1 MKKCNDYGLWTMGY
15 GCFLVLIVYGLSSM
29 VYCPLL
35 CAAEQSFAEKREK
48 TQYERRLDM
57 LMQRFSRA
65 PAGTVDFPKEIMAVD
80 YINEG
85 YKLFEKNQYDLALKA
100 AQEALKYDAK
110 SPVAHELCGDVYYL
124 QQNLTKAQEHYREAF
139 KLEPVSRIK
148 DKLEKLGR
156 ETNVEQ
162 SFDTVEEEHFLIK
175 YNGNQSDYEGF
186 ELKTMLRETYLAI
199 AKEIAHY
206 LNHKTTV
213 LFYDAGNFH
222 SVANLSHW
230 IGGLYDGKVRL
241 PVHPRGFGEKQL
253 RAVARHELTHVFLDD
268 LGKKRTPIWLH
279 EGFAVY
285 QQNKVEPLPAA
296 ALFVLRD
303 EKKLIPLH
311 SLFDSA
317 LFESRK
323 NDEQWMNLFYMQS
336 YDLVDYIIGRYGV
349 FYVKQLTLKFSE
361 GKNAEQAVSE
371 ALKVSIE
378 KLEKE
383 WKASLATASR

>member
-1 MKKCNDYGLWTMGY
+1 MKLKRSRCNNLLSAWTVLGLLS
-15 GCFLVLIVYGLSSM
+15 LVC
-29 VYCPLL
+29 CPAL
-35 CAAEQSFAEKREK
+35 CAAEQSFAEKREQ
-48 TQYERRLDM
+48 TQYERRLQM
-57 LMQRFSRA
+57 LAQRYQRA
-65 PAGTVDFPKEIMAVD
+65 PAGTVDFPQELMAVD

-100 AQEALKYDAK
+100 AQEALKYDKK
-110 SPVAHELCGDVYYL
+110 SPVAHELSGDVYYL
-124 QQNLTKAQEHYREAF
+124 RQDLTKANEHYREAF
-139 KLEPVSRIK
+139 KLEPVSRLK

-162 SFDTVEEEHFLIK
+162 SFETVEEEHFLIK

-268 LGKKRTPIWLH
+268 LGKKKTPVWLH

-285 QQNKVEPLPAA
+285 QQNKVEPLPASS
-296 ALFVLRD
+296 LFVLRD
-303 EKKLIPLH
+303 EKNLIPLH
-311 SLFDSA
+311 SLFNSA
-317 LFESRK
+317 TFESHK
-323 NDEQWMNLFYMQS
+323 NDEAWMSLFYVQS
-336 YDLVDYIIGRYGV
+336 YDLVDYIIGRYGI
-349 FYVKQLTLKFSE
+349 FYVKQLALKFSE
-361 GKNAEQAVSE
+361 DKNAEQAVSE
-371 ALKVSIE
+371 VLKVSIE